1 MNTFF
6 NFSIQKAWLG
16 LLSVVVFA
24 VVLGMFAGTANAAPS
39 ASFSATASGGTANLT
54 LSVTANIADADVGL
68 SGRYYLGFKHNNVWY
83 FHNGSSWAQY
93 SGGTRPAYSVR
104 ALASG
109 TAQVVRNMN
118 LTSRVGGQLYAGY
131 GLSESDMLTNGKYAL
146 VYTVTA
152 ESMTLGPA
160 PVLLG
165 SAGNFAVLAKT
176 AVSTVPPSV
185 IVGNVGVSPAA
196 TSFLTGF
203 SLTAVGTT
211 SATSPQVTGV
221 LYGGDMTP
229 PTNTTLTTAVLD
241 MQAAYTDAAGRPT
254 PDSLNLGGGDIG
266 GKNLPAGLYKWGSS
280 VTIPANLGIS
290 GGANDVWIFQ
300 ISGDLIVSAGKRITL
315 ADGAQAKNIFWQV
328 AGQVI
333 VGAGAHLE
341 GNILSQTA
349 ITMQT
354 GATLNGRALAQSMV
368 ALDSATVIKPAL

>member
-1 MNTFF
+1 MNTFLNCF
-6 NFSIQKAWLG
+6 KTQGWFG
-16 LLSVVVFA
+16 LLSVAVFVA
-24 VVLGMFAGTANAAPS
+24 FLGTFAGAVNAAPS
-39 ASFSATASGGTANLT
+39 ASFAATASGTTANLT
-54 LSVTANIADADVGL
+54 LSVTANVADADLGL
-68 SGRYYLGFKHNNVWY
+68 SGNYYLGFNQNNEWY
-83 FHNGSSWAQY
+83 FHNGAGWVSY
-93 SGGTRPAYSVR
+93 TSGVRPVYLSQ

-109 TAQVVRNMN
+109 TVEVVRNAN
-118 LTSRVGGQLYAGY
+118 LTPYVGGRLYAGY
-131 GLSESDMLTNGKYAL
+131 GLSESDMLTNGKYAH

-152 ESMTLGPA
+152 ESMTMGPA

-165 SAGNFAVLAKT
+165 SSGNFAVLAKT

-211 SATSPQVTGV
+211 SATSPQVTGM
-221 LYGGDMTP
+221 LFGADMTT
-229 PTNTTLTTAVLD
+229 PTNSNLTTAVLD

-254 PDSLNLGGGDIG
+254 PDYLNLGGGDIG

-280 VTIPANLGIS
+280 VTMPADLGIS

-300 ISGDLIVSAGKRITL
+300 ISGDLVISASKRITL

-328 AGQVI
+328 EGQVI
-333 VGAGAHLE
+333 VGAGAHVE

-349 ITMQT
+349 ITLQT